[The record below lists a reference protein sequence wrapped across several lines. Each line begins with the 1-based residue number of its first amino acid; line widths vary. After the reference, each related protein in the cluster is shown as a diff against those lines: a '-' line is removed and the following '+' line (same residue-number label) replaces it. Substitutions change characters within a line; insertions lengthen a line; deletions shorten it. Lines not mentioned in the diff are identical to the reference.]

1 MPFLTPEVTG
11 ERDTLATFAA
21 QQLHQLATTLQ
32 GLTDAQLRAVPS
44 ASSMSLG
51 ALARHC
57 LLIAEQ
63 AAARIAGIADA
74 DAVGPRTAAQLEAEG
89 TIAPEAVR
97 DGDSADSLITSL
109 NAAADAL
116 ADALRGADPDAERPV
131 PDEPWFAGRTV
142 WTVRWY
148 AMHQVEEFARHAG
161 HADILRESIDGQF
174 AYALNARADGQ
185 PWPPE
190 EW

>member
-1 MPFLTPEVTG
+1 MPFLTPEAIG

-21 QQLHQLATTLQ
+21 QQLHQVAIALQ
-32 GLTDAQLRAVPS
+32 GLTDEQLRATPS
-44 ASSMSLG
+44 ASRMSLG

-63 AAARIAGIADA
+63 AAARIADVPEA
-74 DAVGPRTAAQLEAEG
+74 DAVGPRTAAQLGAEG
-89 TIAPEAVR
+89 TIAPDALRE
-97 DGDSADSLITSL
+97 GDSADSLITAL

-116 ADALRGADPDAERPV
+116 ADAIRGADPDSERPV
-131 PDEPWFAGRTV
+131 PDEPWFAGRTA

-148 AMHQVEEFARHAG
+148 AMHQVEEVARHAG
-161 HADILRESIDGQF
+161 HADILRESIDGQI

>member
-1 MPFLTPEVTG
+1 MPFLTPEVTH

-21 QQLHQLATTLQ
+21 QQLHQVATTLH
-32 GLTDAQLRAVPS
+32 GLTDEQIRETPS
-44 ASSMSLG
+44 ASAMSLG

-63 AAARIAGIADA
+63 ATARIAETPQAR
-74 DAVGPRTAAQLEAEG
+74 AVGPRTAAQLEAEG
-89 TIAPEAVR
+89 TIAPAAVR
-97 DGDSADSLITSL
+97 EGDSAESLIAEL
-109 NAAADAL
+109 NAVAGAL
-116 ADALRGADPDAERPV
+116 ADAIRGADPDSERPV
-131 PDEPWFAGRTV
+131 PEEPWFAGRST

-174 AYALNARADGQ
+174 TYALNARADGER
-185 PWPPE
+185 WPPE
-190 EW
+190 QW